1 MEDQGLHWKDDMA
14 RQRSLPDERV
24 LEITLALMHRLGPQA
39 VTFAAVAAETG
50 LSGAT
55 LVQRFGSK
63 PAMVRAALDLA
74 WTRLETATAEAIAA
88 CPPTPDGAVAL
99 LAGLSHGYGDID
111 SYADGLMVLREDL
124 RDPELRARGAAWG
137 AGLATAI
144 DRCFP
149 DRPGAGRLMIT
160 QWQGALIW
168 WGFAPDRPIDR
179 VVAENLRS
187 LAGLLAGRPVP
198 AEPAGGG

>member
-1 MEDQGLHWKDDMA
+1 MA
-14 RQRSLPDERV
+14 RRRSLPDDRI

-63 PAMVRAALDLA
+63 PAMIRAALDLA

-88 CPPTPDGAVAL
+88 CPPTPEGAVAL
-99 LAGLSHGYGDID
+99 LAGLSQGYGDID

-124 RDPELRARGAAWG
+124 RDPELRARGTRWG
-137 AGLATAI
+137 NGLAAAI

-149 DRPGAGRLMIT
+149 GQPDAGRLMIT

-179 VVAENLRS
+179 VVAEELGS

-198 AEPAGGG
+198 AEPAAGG

>member
-179 VVAENLRS
+179 VVAENLGS

-198 AEPAGGG
+198 AELAGGG